1 MGRPVPLPVPD
12 LDYLKA
18 TLDALLAIPSPV
30 GRTQEATEWCRNT
43 ICEWEPAEVHIS
55 RKGVLSVT
63 FSGEKADEPRG
74 ITAHLDTLGA
84 VVKTINPNG
93 RFHLFQLGNYS
104 WNSLENEAVRVFAQ
118 NGRTYFG
125 SILVANSSH
134 HLHQGE
140 HGNAGVPRNE
150 NTIEVR
156 LDACANSDEEVA
168 ELGIEVGDF
177 VAFEPR
183 TVWSEGYVR
192 SRFLDDKALVA
203 CLLTALKT
211 LHDTGTPF
219 SQRTTVF
226 LTNYEEQE
234 HGGASGWPDDLC
246 ELLALDVAPV
256 GEGQKSR
263 ESRCTLCVADADGPY
278 DVELG
283 QKLRRLAREND
294 VELLPDVFPKYASDA
309 GAARKAGLDARFG
322 LIGPGV
328 DATHGIERTHIE
340 ALEATTKM
348 IVAYLAS

>member
-1 MGRPVPLPVPD
+1 MPLPIPD
-12 LDYLKA
+12 LDYLHQ
-18 TLDALLAIPSPV
+18 TLDTLLAIPSPV
-30 GRTQEATEWCRNT
+30 GRTQEATEWCRKT
-43 ICEWEPAEVHIS
+43 LCDWAPTEIHVS
-55 RKGVLSVT
+55 RKGVLSAT
-63 FSGEKADEPRG
+63 FAGKKADEPRG
-74 ITAHLDTLGA
+74 ITAHLDTLGGL
-84 VVKTINPNG
+84 VKTINPNG

-104 WNSLENEAVRVFAQ
+104 WNSIENEAVRVFAQ
-118 NGRTYFG
+118 NGRCYCG
-125 SILVANSSH
+125 SVIVANASH

-140 HGNAGVPRNE
+140 NGNAEVPRNE

-156 LDACANSDEEVA
+156 LDACANSAEEVA
-168 ELGIEVGDF
+168 ELGIEIGDF

-183 TVWSEGYVR
+183 TIWSEGYVR

-203 CLLTALKT
+203 CLLAALKAIY
-211 LHDTGTPF
+211 DSNTPF
-219 SQRTTVF
+219 TQRTTVF

-234 HGGASGWPDDLC
+234 HGGASGWPADLS

-256 GEGQKSR
+256 GEGQQSK

-309 GAARKAGLDARFG
+309 GAARKAGLDARFA

-348 IVAYLAS
+348 IIAYLTC